1 MSSLAK
7 QISVPIFSGQ
17 NYDYWAIKMK
27 TYFQSQKLW
36 ELVEEGVTL
45 PEDSST
51 SSSAEKG
58 KLENKKAK
66 DSEALYY
73 IQTAV
78 ADHIFPRISVAT
90 SAKEAW
96 SILQKEYQGSAKVRI
111 IKLQTLRRDFE
122 NMKMKDSETIDE
134 YYTKVRELV
143 NQLKAYGED
152 IPEKRV
158 VEKLLISVT
167 EKYDPIV
174 TTIEETKDITTLTV
188 TELVGSLEAYEKR
201 RSRREENS
209 LENAFQSKLN
219 MRSQNSNRKEENFK
233 STMEDKKKQNMRP
246 CRICKRTNHLEKDC
260 YFRGKPQCRN
270 CKRFGHM
277 EKDCRLKGNHQA
289 NCIEENNSSDQL
301 FYTCNS
307 VAETGEATWYIDSA
321 ASNHMTYNK
330 GAFQTLDESFKT
342 NVKLGDNHIV
352 KVEGK
357 GSVAQHKK
365 SYESTRGP
373 VMAMAQEARSL
384 QLPRLKNTTSKE
396 MMTDLPQIQA
406 VEGACEACLQGKQ
419 HKKPFPSGTSWR
431 AKAVLE
437 LIHTDVCGPMRTPS
451 HEQNRYFILFIDDY
465 SRMTWVYFMREKS
478 EVFKKRVSNIKL
490 LSVIILNKMEYQ
502 KERTE
507 QSWRWQDRCCWRKH
521 LPKAFWAEA
530 VYTAVYLLNRCPTKA
545 VQNMTP
551 IEAWSGKKPSAKH
564 LRVFGSI
571 CYVHIPT
578 EKRHKLEEKTEKG
591 IFLGYN
597 TQSKGYR
604 IYNLKTKKLII
615 SRDVEFDEDAMW
627 NWDEEKVERQSV
639 MIPKETPPQTT
650 TRRNRPSRNG
660 KEESTSTRIT
670 QKATTS
676 KEIEEETPP
685 RRTKLLSDIYETCNF
700 IMLEP
705 ENFETAVKHKVWVQ
719 AMEEE
724 IKMIEKNNT
733 WELADRPKD
742 KEVIGVKWIYK
753 TKLNADGSIQKH
765 KARLVAKGYSQL
777 PGIDYTETF
786 APVARLDTI
795 RALIA
800 IAANKKWKIYQMDVK
815 SAFLNGY
822 IDEEIYVEQPQGF
835 IAKGSEEKVLR
846 LKKALYGL
854 KQAPRAWYS
863 RIDKYFMDRGFRR
876 SLSEPTL
883 YIKSQGNDTLIVS
896 LYVDDLIYTGNN
908 EKMIQDFKEDMM
920 KTFEMS
926 DLGLM
931 HFFLGIEINQEKE
944 GNIYMSKEVHGD
956 STQEVQ
962 NGKLQDSY
970 YSFGYWRKYQKEDGS
985 QKVDGSMYRSLIGSL
1000 LYLTATRPDIM
1011 FATSLLSR
1019 FMQSPSQVHYA
1030 AAKRI
1035 LRYLRGTKDFGIWY
1049 KSTNDAKLVGYTD
1062 SDWAGSV
1069 DDMKS
1074 TSGYTFSLGS
1084 GIFHMGFQE
1093 TSYCGTIL
1101 SGSRNCSCCN
1111 IKSSHLA

>member
-1 MSSLAK
+1 
-7 QISVPIFSGQ
+7 
-17 NYDYWAIKMK
+17 
-27 TYFQSQKLW
+27 
-36 ELVEEGVTL
+36 
-45 PEDSST
+45 
-51 SSSAEKG
+51 
-58 KLENKKAK
+58 
-66 DSEALYY
+66 
-73 IQTAV
+73 
-78 ADHIFPRISVAT
+78 
-90 SAKEAW
+90 
-96 SILQKEYQGSAKVRI
+96 
-111 IKLQTLRRDFE
+111 
-122 NMKMKDSETIDE
+122 
-134 YYTKVRELV
+134 
-143 NQLKAYGED
+143 
-152 IPEKRV
+152 
-158 VEKLLISVT
+158 
-167 EKYDPIV
+167 
-174 TTIEETKDITTLTV
+174 
-188 TELVGSLEAYEKR
+188 
-201 RSRREENS
+201 
-209 LENAFQSKLN
+209 
-219 MRSQNSNRKEENFK
+219 
-233 STMEDKKKQNMRP
+233 
-246 CRICKRTNHLEKDC
+246 
-260 YFRGKPQCRN
+260 
-270 CKRFGHM
+270 
-277 EKDCRLKGNHQA
+277 
-289 NCIEENNSSDQL
+289 
-301 FYTCNS
+301 
-307 VAETGEATWYIDSA
+307 
-321 ASNHMTYNK
+321 
-330 GAFQTLDESFKT
+330 
-342 NVKLGDNHIV
+342 
-352 KVEGK
+352 
-357 GSVAQHKK
+357 
-365 SYESTRGP
+365 
-373 VMAMAQEARSL
+373 MAMAQEARSL

-396 MMTDLPQIQA
+396 NDDRLTTNPSCRGSLRSLSTRKTTQ
-406 VEGACEACLQGKQ
+406 EAI
-419 HKKPFPSGTSWR
+419 PSGTSWR

-478 EVFKKRVSNIKL
+478 EVFKVFKKFKNLVEKQSGRSIKVLRSDRGKEYNNSEFDKFCEEEGIEHQTTVSYNPQQNGVSERKNRT
-490 LSVIILNKMEYQ
+490 VMEMARSMLQ
-502 KERTE
+502 E
-507 QSWRWQDRCCWRKH
+507 KH

-591 IFLGYN
+591 IFLGYS

-639 MIPKETPPQTT
+639 MIPKETPPQQQQEEGTDQAEME
-650 TRRNRPSRNG
+650 RRSQQAPGSPRRPPPS
-660 KEESTSTRIT
+660 E
-670 QKATTS
+670 
-676 KEIEEETPP
+676 EIEEETPP

-944 GNIYMSKEVHGD
+944 GIFIC
-956 STQEVQ
+956 Q
-962 NGKLQDSY
+962 
-970 YSFGYWRKYQKEDGS
+970 RKYTETYS
-985 QKVDGSMYRSLIGSL
+985 RSSKWKAARQL
-1000 LYLTATRPDIM
+1000 L
-1011 FATSLLSR
+1011 LLWLL
-1019 FMQSPSQVHYA
+1019 A
-1030 AAKRI
+1030 
-1035 LRYLRGTKDFGIWY
+1035 
-1049 KSTNDAKLVGYTD
+1049 KSTRKKMDHK
-1062 SDWAGSV
+1062 
-1069 DDMKS
+1069 KS
-1074 TSGYTFSLGS
+1074 MAPCTEVSLEAYY
-1084 GIFHMGFQE
+1084 I
-1093 TSYCGTIL
+1093 
-1101 SGSRNCSCCN
+1101 
-1111 IKSSHLA
+1111 

>member
-1 MSSLAK
+1 
-7 QISVPIFSGQ
+7 
-17 NYDYWAIKMK
+17 
-27 TYFQSQKLW
+27 
-36 ELVEEGVTL
+36 
-45 PEDSST
+45 
-51 SSSAEKG
+51 
-58 KLENKKAK
+58 
-66 DSEALYY
+66 
-73 IQTAV
+73 
-78 ADHIFPRISVAT
+78 
-90 SAKEAW
+90 
-96 SILQKEYQGSAKVRI
+96 
-111 IKLQTLRRDFE
+111 
-122 NMKMKDSETIDE
+122 
-134 YYTKVRELV
+134 
-143 NQLKAYGED
+143 
-152 IPEKRV
+152 
-158 VEKLLISVT
+158 
-167 EKYDPIV
+167 
-174 TTIEETKDITTLTV
+174 
-188 TELVGSLEAYEKR
+188 
-201 RSRREENS
+201 
-209 LENAFQSKLN
+209 
-219 MRSQNSNRKEENFK
+219 
-233 STMEDKKKQNMRP
+233 MEM
-246 CRICKRTNHLEKDC
+246 
-260 YFRGKPQCRN
+260 
-270 CKRFGHM
+270 
-277 EKDCRLKGNHQA
+277 
-289 NCIEENNSSDQL
+289 
-301 FYTCNS
+301 
-307 VAETGEATWYIDSA
+307 
-321 ASNHMTYNK
+321 
-330 GAFQTLDESFKT
+330 
-342 NVKLGDNHIV
+342 
-352 KVEGK
+352 
-357 GSVAQHKK
+357 
-365 SYESTRGP
+365 
-373 VMAMAQEARSL
+373 ARSML
-384 QLPRLKNTTSKE
+384 QE
-396 MMTDLPQIQA
+396 
-406 VEGACEACLQGKQ
+406 
-419 HKKPFPSGTSWR
+419 
-431 AKAVLE
+431 
-437 LIHTDVCGPMRTPS
+437 
-451 HEQNRYFILFIDDY
+451 
-465 SRMTWVYFMREKS
+465 
-478 EVFKKRVSNIKL
+478 
-490 LSVIILNKMEYQ
+490 
-502 KERTE
+502 
-507 QSWRWQDRCCWRKH
+507 KH

-591 IFLGYN
+591 IFLGYS

-639 MIPKETPPQTT
+639 MIPKETPPQQQQEEGTDQAEME
-650 TRRNRPSRNG
+650 RRSQQAPGSPRRPPPS
-660 KEESTSTRIT
+660 E
-670 QKATTS
+670 
-676 KEIEEETPP
+676 EIEEETPP

-733 WELADRPKD
+733 WELTDRPKD

-835 IAKGSEEKVLR
+835 IAKSSEEKVLR

-854 KQAPRAWYS
+854 KQAPRALYS
-863 RIDKYFMDRGFRR
+863 RIDKYFIDRGFRR

-896 LYVDDLIYTGNN
+896 LYVNDLIYTGN
-908 EKMIQDFKEDMM
+908 EKMIQVFKEDMM

-944 GNIYMSKEVHGD
+944 GIFICQRKYTETLLKKFKMESCKTVTTPLVTGE
-956 STQEVQ
+956 
-962 NGKLQDSY
+962 
-970 YSFGYWRKYQKEDGS
+970 KYQKEDGS

-1011 FATSLLSR
+1011 F
-1019 FMQSPSQVHYA
+1019 
-1030 AAKRI
+1030 
-1035 LRYLRGTKDFGIWY
+1035 
-1049 KSTNDAKLVGYTD
+1049 D

-1069 DDMKS
+1069 DDIS

-1084 GIFHMGFQE
+1084 GIFSWASKKQATVAQSSAEAEYIAAAATSNQAIWLRRILEDIGEKQE
-1093 TSYCGTIL
+1093 EPTTIYCD
-1101 SGSRNCSCCN
+1101 N
-1111 IKSSHLA
+1111 KSAIAITKNPV

>member
-1 MSSLAK
+1 
-7 QISVPIFSGQ
+7 
-17 NYDYWAIKMK
+17 MK

-36 ELVEEGVTL
+36 EIVEEGVTL

-201 RSRREENS
+201 R
-209 LENAFQSKLN
+209 K
-219 MRSQNSNRKEENFK
+219 
-233 STMEDKKKQNMRP
+233 
-246 CRICKRTNHLEKDC
+246 
-260 YFRGKPQCRN
+260 
-270 CKRFGHM
+270 
-277 EKDCRLKGNHQA
+277 KDCRLKGNHQA

-357 GSVAQHKK
+357 GSVAINTKKGTRIINDVMYIPNLRTNLFSVGQMMEKGYTLHFGGDSCTIYDNKDKTLKIAETYHKSK
-365 SYESTRGP
+365 LSRELAKPVYKENNTRSH
-373 VMAMAQEARSL
+373 SL
-384 QLPRLKNTTSKE
+384 QEPPGELKQSWNSFILT
-396 MMTDLPQIQA
+396 
-406 VEGACEACLQGKQ
+406 
-419 HKKPFPSGTSWR
+419 KK
-431 AKAVLE
+431 
-437 LIHTDVCGPMRTPS
+437 
-451 HEQNRYFILFIDDY
+451 EQNSHGDGKIDAA
-465 SRMTWVYFMREKS
+465 E
-478 EVFKKRVSNIKL
+478 
-490 LSVIILNKMEYQ
+490 
-502 KERTE
+502 
-507 QSWRWQDRCCWRKH
+507 KH

-591 IFLGYN
+591 IFLGYS

-639 MIPKETPPQTT
+639 MIPKETPPQQQQEEGTDQAEME
-650 TRRNRPSRNG
+650 RRSQQAPGSPRRPPPS
-660 KEESTSTRIT
+660 E
-670 QKATTS
+670 
-676 KEIEEETPP
+676 EIEEETPP

-733 WELADRPKD
+733 WELTDRPKD

-908 EKMIQDFKEDMM
+908 EKMIQVFKEDMM

-944 GNIYMSKEVHGD
+944 GIFICQRKYTETLLKKFKMESCKTVTTPLVTGE
-956 STQEVQ
+956 
-962 NGKLQDSY
+962 
-970 YSFGYWRKYQKEDGS
+970 KYQKEDGS

-1011 FATSLLSR
+1011 FATCLLSR

-1084 GIFHMGFQE
+1084 GIFSWASKKQATVAQSSAKQNTLQLLQHQIKPFGLE
-1093 TSYCGTIL
+1093 
-1101 SGSRNCSCCN
+1101 GS
-1111 IKSSHLA
+1111 

>member
-1 MSSLAK
+1 
-7 QISVPIFSGQ
+7 
-17 NYDYWAIKMK
+17 MK

-36 ELVEEGVTL
+36 EIVEEGVTL

-58 KLENKKAK
+58 KLENKQAK

-90 SAKEAW
+90 STKEAW
-96 SILQKEYQGSAKVRI
+96 SILQKEYQGSANVRI

-134 YYTKVRELV
+134 YYTKCWPNDGEGYTLHFGGDSCTIYDNKDKTLKIAEVRMKEH
-143 NQLKAYGED
+143 
-152 IPEKRV
+152 RCF
-158 VEKLLISVT
+158 LIHLQ
-167 EKYDPIV
+167 YM
-174 TTIEETKDITTLTV
+174 
-188 TELVGSLEAYEKR
+188 G
-201 RSRREENS
+201 
-209 LENAFQSKLN
+209 
-219 MRSQNSNRKEENFK
+219 
-233 STMEDKKKQNMRP
+233 
-246 CRICKRTNHLEKDC
+246 RT
-260 YFRGKPQCRN
+260 
-270 CKRFGHM
+270 
-277 EKDCRLKGNHQA
+277 
-289 NCIEENNSSDQL
+289 
-301 FYTCNS
+301 
-307 VAETGEATWYIDSA
+307 
-321 ASNHMTYNK
+321 
-330 GAFQTLDESFKT
+330 
-342 NVKLGDNHIV
+342 
-352 KVEGK
+352 
-357 GSVAQHKK
+357 
-365 SYESTRGP
+365 
-373 VMAMAQEARSL
+373 AMKAQEDQSWLWHR
-384 QLPRLKNTTSKE
+384 RLGHFNFQGLKILHQKK
-396 MMTDLPQIQA
+396 MMTNLPQIQA
-406 VEGACEACLQGKQ
+406 VEGACEACQQGKQ
-419 HKKPFPSGTSWR
+419 HRKPFPSGTSWR

-478 EVFKKRVSNIKL
+478 EVFKVFKKFKNLVEKQSGRSIKVLRSDRGKEYNNSEFDKFCEEEGETLAKSFLGRSSLHCSLSTQQVSH
-490 LSVIILNKMEYQ
+490 
-502 KERTE
+502 KE
-507 QSWRWQDRCCWRKH
+507 
-521 LPKAFWAEA
+521 
-530 VYTAVYLLNRCPTKA
+530 

-551 IEAWSGKKPSAKH
+551 IEAWSGKNPSAKH

-571 CYVHIPT
+571 CYVHILT

-627 NWDEEKVERQSV
+627 NWDEEKIERQSV
-639 MIPKETPPQTT
+639 MIPKETPPQQQQEEGIDQAEME
-650 TRRNRPSRNG
+650 RRSQQAPGSPRRPPPS
-660 KEESTSTRIT
+660 E
-670 QKATTS
+670 
-676 KEIEEETPP
+676 EIEEETPP

-724 IKMIEKNNT
+724 IKMVEKNNT

-753 TKLNADGSIQKH
+753 MKLNADGSIQKH

-800 IAANKKWKIYQMDVK
+800 IAANKKWEIYQMDVK

-822 IDEEIYVEQPQGF
+822 IDEEIYVEQPQRF
-835 IAKGSEEKVLR
+835 IAKGSEDKVLR
-846 LKKALYGL
+846 LKKELYGL

-876 SLSEPTL
+876 SLSVPTL

-896 LYVDDLIYTGNN
+896 LYVDDLIYTRNN

-944 GNIYMSKEVHGD
+944 GIFICQRKYKETLLKKFKMESCKTITTPLVTG
-956 STQEVQ
+956 E
-962 NGKLQDSY
+962 
-970 YSFGYWRKYQKEDGS
+970 KYQKEDGS

-1011 FATSLLSR
+1011 FATSLISR

-1049 KSTNDAKLVGYTD
+1049 KSTNDAKLLGYTD

-1084 GIFHMGFQE
+1084 GIFSWASKKQA
-1093 TSYCGTIL
+1093 TVAQ
-1101 SGSRNCSCCN
+1101 
-1111 IKSSHLA
+1111 SSAEA

>member
-1 MSSLAK
+1 
-7 QISVPIFSGQ
+7 
-17 NYDYWAIKMK
+17 
-27 TYFQSQKLW
+27 
-36 ELVEEGVTL
+36 
-45 PEDSST
+45 
-51 SSSAEKG
+51 
-58 KLENKKAK
+58 
-66 DSEALYY
+66 
-73 IQTAV
+73 
-78 ADHIFPRISVAT
+78 
-90 SAKEAW
+90 
-96 SILQKEYQGSAKVRI
+96 
-111 IKLQTLRRDFE
+111 
-122 NMKMKDSETIDE
+122 
-134 YYTKVRELV
+134 
-143 NQLKAYGED
+143 
-152 IPEKRV
+152 
-158 VEKLLISVT
+158 
-167 EKYDPIV
+167 
-174 TTIEETKDITTLTV
+174 
-188 TELVGSLEAYEKR
+188 
-201 RSRREENS
+201 
-209 LENAFQSKLN
+209 
-219 MRSQNSNRKEENFK
+219 
-233 STMEDKKKQNMRP
+233 MEM
-246 CRICKRTNHLEKDC
+246 
-260 YFRGKPQCRN
+260 
-270 CKRFGHM
+270 
-277 EKDCRLKGNHQA
+277 
-289 NCIEENNSSDQL
+289 
-301 FYTCNS
+301 
-307 VAETGEATWYIDSA
+307 
-321 ASNHMTYNK
+321 
-330 GAFQTLDESFKT
+330 
-342 NVKLGDNHIV
+342 
-352 KVEGK
+352 
-357 GSVAQHKK
+357 
-365 SYESTRGP
+365 
-373 VMAMAQEARSL
+373 ARSML
-384 QLPRLKNTTSKE
+384 QE
-396 MMTDLPQIQA
+396 
-406 VEGACEACLQGKQ
+406 
-419 HKKPFPSGTSWR
+419 
-431 AKAVLE
+431 
-437 LIHTDVCGPMRTPS
+437 
-451 HEQNRYFILFIDDY
+451 
-465 SRMTWVYFMREKS
+465 
-478 EVFKKRVSNIKL
+478 
-490 LSVIILNKMEYQ
+490 
-502 KERTE
+502 
-507 QSWRWQDRCCWRKH
+507 KH
-521 LPKAFWAEA
+521 LPKVFWAEA

-571 CYVHIPT
+571 CYVHIPI

-591 IFLGYN
+591 IFLGYS

-639 MIPKETPPQTT
+639 MIPKDTPPQQQQEEGTDQAEME
-650 TRRNRPSRNG
+650 RRSQQAPVSPRRPPPS
-660 KEESTSTRIT
+660 E
-670 QKATTS
+670 
-676 KEIEEETPP
+676 EIEKETPP

-705 ENFETAVKHKVWVQ
+705 DNFETAVKHKVWVQ

-724 IKMIEKNNT
+724 IKMIKKNNT

-822 IDEEIYVEQPQGF
+822 IDEEIYVEQPPGF

-876 SLSEPTL
+876 SLSELTL

-908 EKMIQDFKEDMM
+908 EKMIQYFKEDMM

-944 GNIYMSKEVHGD
+944 GIFICQMKYTETLLKKFKMESCKTVITPLVTGE
-956 STQEVQ
+956 
-962 NGKLQDSY
+962 
-970 YSFGYWRKYQKEDGS
+970 KYQKEDGS
-985 QKVDGSMYRSLIGSL
+985 QKFDGSIYRSLIGSL

-1084 GIFHMGFQE
+1084 GIFSWASKKQATVAQSSAEAEYIAAAATSNQAIWLRRILEDIGEKQE
-1093 TSYCGTIL
+1093 EPTTIYCDNKSAIAITKNPVQHSRTKHIDIKYHSLREATTRGEIELKYCNTEEQLADIFTKAL
-1101 SGSRNCSCCN
+1101 PRNKFEELRMKIGVCHKHIKGSIRRLMC
-1111 IKSSHLA
+1111 LL